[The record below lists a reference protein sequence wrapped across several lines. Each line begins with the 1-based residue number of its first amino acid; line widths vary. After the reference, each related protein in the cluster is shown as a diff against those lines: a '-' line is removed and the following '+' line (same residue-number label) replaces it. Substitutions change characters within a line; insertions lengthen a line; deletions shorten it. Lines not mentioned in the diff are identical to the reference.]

1 MDNIRHNFFV
11 KQIVLYSCSKRGKS
25 RSGNIKKTWLISPQD
40 NTWVIPSKSGLS
52 MSLDNS
58 VETGYEHK
66 AQYFVYEH
74 SASYKEIQHKFL
86 QAVESLNPEN
96 IIVSEH
102 AVRLDFMLC
111 NSGIVF
117 LIVFCH
123 NISLYI
129 R

>member
-1 MDNIRHNFFV
+1 MSPD
-11 KQIVLYSCSKRGKS
+11 YSMETI
-25 RSGNIKKTWLISPQD
+25 GN
-40 NTWVIPSKSGLS
+40 V
-52 MSLDNS
+52 
-58 VETGYEHK
+58 
-66 AQYFVYEH
+66 QYFVYEH

-102 AVRLDFMLC
+102 TVRLDFVLF
-111 NSGIVF
+111 NFGIVP

-123 NISLYI
+123 IIYDISLYI